1 MFTKS
6 IVIIVLVPLS
16 GLISVLAFSSCQEK
30 SQANKIK
37 VDFSNREK
45 VHSVVKNSK
54 LPLTA
59 AVSAMTSPRE
69 NFSFY
74 SKIFDYISKRIG
86 RQIVFKQR
94 KTYREINELLAR
106 RELDFAFICSG
117 AYVEAKKD
125 FDAQI
130 LAVPQIEGKTVYY
143 AYIIV
148 HADSG
153 LTNFEDI
160 KGHSFAFTDPLSN
173 SGHIYPAYLVKTL
186 NQTEDQFFSNV
197 VYTYAHDYSIQA
209 VASRIVDAAS
219 VDSLIF
225 DHINKTHPEKTAN
238 LRIIKKSMPFGMPPV
253 VVHPELD
260 AELKAT
266 LQSILLNMGK
276 DDDGRKTLSYLGID
290 CFVLSDNAGYDF
302 IRSMAAMLSKA
313 NR

>member
-6 IVIIVLVPLS
+6 IVIIILVPLS
-16 GLISVLAFSSCQEK
+16 VLTSVFAFSSCQEK

-37 VDFSNREK
+37 VDFSNREN
-45 VHSVVKNSK
+45 VHSIVKNSK

-59 AVSAMTSPRE
+59 SVSAMTSPRE
-69 NFSFY
+69 NFLFY

-94 KTYREINELLAR
+94 KTYQEINELLAQ
-106 RELDFAFICSG
+106 REVDFAFICAG

-130 LAVPQIEGKTVYY
+130 LVVPQIEGKTVYY

-153 LTNFEDI
+153 LTKFEDI

-209 VASRIVDAAS
+209 VASRMVDAAS

-276 DDDGRKTLSYLGID
+276 DDDGKKTLSYLGID
-290 CFVLSDNAGYDF
+290 RFVLSDDAEYDF

-313 NR
+313 SR

>member
-6 IVIIVLVPLS
+6 IGIIILVPLS
-16 GLISVLAFSSCQEK
+16 GFISVLAFSSCQER
-30 SQANKIK
+30 SHANKFK
-37 VDFSNREK
+37 VDFSNREN
-45 VHSVVKNSK
+45 VHSIVKNSK

-59 AVSAMTSPRE
+59 SVSAMTSPRE

-94 KTYREINELLAR
+94 KTYREINELLAQ

-130 LAVPQIEGKTVYY
+130 LVVPQIEGKTFYY

-197 VYTYAHDYSIQA
+197 VYTYAHDYSVQA
-209 VASRIVDAAS
+209 VASRMVDAAS

>member
-1 MFTKS
+1 MFIKS
-6 IVIIVLVPLS
+6 IVLIISVPLS
-16 GLISVLAFSSCQEK
+16 CFISVLAFSSCQKK
-30 SQANKIK
+30 SHPNNIK
-37 VDFSNREK
+37 VDFSIREE
-45 VHSVVKNSK
+45 VHPVVANSK
-54 LPLTA
+54 LPLNA

-86 RQIVFKQR
+86 RQIVYKQR
-94 KTYREINELLAR
+94 KTYREINELLAQ

-125 FDAQI
+125 FNAQI
-130 LAVPQIEGKTVYY
+130 LVVPQIGGKTVYY

-148 HADSG
+148 QADSG

-160 KGHSFAFTDPLSN
+160 KSHSFAFTDPLSN

-197 VYTYAHDYSIQA
+197 VYTYAHDYSVQA
-209 VASRIVDAAS
+209 VASRMVDAAS
-219 VDSLIF
+219 IDSLIF
-225 DHINKTHPEKTAN
+225 DHINKAHPEKTAN

-260 AELKAT
+260 PELRAT
-266 LQSILLNMGK
+266 LQSILLNMSE
-276 DDDGRKTLSYLGID
+276 DDEGRETLSHLGID
-290 CFVLSDNAGYDF
+290 RFLPGDDAEYGF
-302 IRSMAAMLSKA
+302 IRSMAAILSIS